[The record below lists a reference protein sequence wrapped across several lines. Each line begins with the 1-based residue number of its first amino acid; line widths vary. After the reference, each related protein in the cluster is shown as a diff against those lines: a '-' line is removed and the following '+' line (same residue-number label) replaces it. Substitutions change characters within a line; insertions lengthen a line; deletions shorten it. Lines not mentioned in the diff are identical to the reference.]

1 MGEIVNLWG
10 YQARRYR
17 RERGVEPAPRPASTR
32 LDRRPRRGPNGQP
45 VQSLKETTSDDYSQR
60 EPLLR
65 EVYGEVLRGL
75 RLNRGERLIDV
86 AGRAAISPQY
96 LSEIERGRKD
106 ASSEILA
113 AIARSL
119 NVPVRE
125 LSAQVATR
133 MSQANSHGPVCLA
146 A

>member
-1 MGEIVNLWG
+1 MGEILYFPV
-10 YQARRYR
+10 QPTTARR
-17 RERGVEPAPRPASTR
+17 REAPPREQRRPAASPPTPE
-32 LDRRPRRGPNGQP
+32 DAGRG
-45 VQSLKETTSDDYSQR
+45 R

-65 EVYGEVLRGL
+65 EAYGDVLRDL
-75 RLNRGERLIDV
+75 RLERGERLTDV

-119 NVPVRE
+119 GVTVRT
-125 LSAQVATR
+125 LSSHATTR
-133 MSQANSHGPVCLA
+133 MAQGGSSQFQLA

>member
-1 MGEIVNLWG
+1 MGEILYFPSPAAG
-10 YQARRYR
+10 ARRREVPSRGER
-17 RERGVEPAPRPASTR
+17 RAGSPPGRPDEDGRG
-32 LDRRPRRGPNGQP
+32 
-45 VQSLKETTSDDYSQR
+45 R

-65 EVYGEVLRGL
+65 EAYGDVLRDL
-75 RLNRGERLIDV
+75 RLDRGERLADV

-119 NVPVRE
+119 GVTVRT
-125 LSAQVATR
+125 LSSHATAR
-133 MSQANSHGPVCLA
+133 MARTGSSRVDLA

>member
-1 MGEIVNLWG
+1 MGEILYFPARANT
-10 YQARRYR
+10 ARR
-17 RERGVEPAPRPASTR
+17 RPAAPLERRSPGKAPDASVQP
-32 LDRRPRRGPNGQP
+32 DRFR
-45 VQSLKETTSDDYSQR
+45 R

-65 EVYGEVLRGL
+65 EAYGDVLREI
-75 RLNRGERLIDV
+75 RLDRGERLTDV

-113 AIARSL
+113 SIARSL
-119 NVPVRE
+119 GMTVRT
-125 LSAQVATR
+125 LSAHVASR
-133 MSQANSHGPVCLA
+133 MSRGGSSTPVCLA

>member
-1 MGEIVNLWG
+1 MGEIL
-10 YQARRYR
+10 YFPLQPATARRREAPPREQR
-17 RERGVEPAPRPASTR
+17 RAAGPPRTPEDAGRS
-32 LDRRPRRGPNGQP
+32 
-45 VQSLKETTSDDYSQR
+45 R

-65 EVYGEVLRGL
+65 EAYGEVLRDL
-75 RLNRGERLIDV
+75 RLDRGERLTDV

-119 NVPVRE
+119 GVTVRT
-125 LSAQVATR
+125 LSSHVAAR
-133 MSQANSHGPVCLA
+133 MARGGTSRVDLA

>member
-1 MGEIVNLWG
+1 MGEILYFPSAATTG
-10 YQARRYR
+10 RRRQAR
-17 RERGVEPAPRPASTR
+17 PRTARPDEVPEDTR
-32 LDRRPRRGPNGQP
+32 PG
-45 VQSLKETTSDDYSQR
+45 R

-65 EVYGEVLRGL
+65 EAYGDVLRDL
-75 RLNRGERLIDV
+75 RLDRGERLTDV

-119 NVPVRE
+119 GVTVRT
-125 LSAQVATR
+125 LSSHATTR
-133 MSQANSHGPVCLA
+133 MARGGGPQVRLA

>member
-1 MGEIVNLWG
+1 MGEIL
-10 YQARRYR
+10 YF
-17 RERGVEPAPRPASTR
+17 PSPASTGR
-32 LDRRPRRGPNGQP
+32 PREVPPREERRPAGPPRTPGTGR
-45 VQSLKETTSDDYSQR
+45 ER

-65 EVYGEVLRGL
+65 EAYGDVLRDL
-75 RLNRGERLIDV
+75 RLDRGERLTDV

-119 NVPVRE
+119 GVTVRT
-125 LSAQVATR
+125 LSSHATARMAQGGS
-133 MSQANSHGPVCLA
+133 SQVHLA